1 MSCCSTSIIYGYGID
16 VSDIKI
22 QNILNFLIKH
32 QDSLIKMNTNSEQ
45 WQQCAKTAIKQIETK
60 INIPSIKTVD
70 DLPDDAY
77 NALEELS
84 ENDLEYYLLRDIV
97 ATIISKELELPNLE
111 FQIGQADECPG
122 GPSILLQETIPWH
135 YSDKEKNLTEN
146 SFKNI
151 FKPYVEEL
159 GYKESDIDYLTIEY
173 FG

>member
-1 MSCCSTSIIYGYGID
+1 MSSLSLETEAT
-16 VSDIKI
+16 
-22 QNILNFLIKH
+22 LN
-32 QDSLIKMNTNSEQ
+32 
-45 WQQCAKTAIKQIETK
+45 
-60 INIPSIKTVD
+60 
-70 DLPDDAY
+70 